1 MKITVVK
8 VAQKHTSEVVC
19 PWMVGVPPEAKK

>member
-8 VAQKHTSEVVC
+8 VAQKHSTREIC
-19 PWMVGVPPEAKK
+19 PWMVTIPPEGKQ

>member
-8 VAQKHTSEVVC
+8 VAQKHAPNGVC
-19 PWMVGVPPEAKK
+19 PWMVGVPPEGKK

>member
-8 VAQKHTSEVVC
+8 VAHKHPENEIC
-19 PWMVGVPPEAKK
+19 PWMVGIPPEGKR